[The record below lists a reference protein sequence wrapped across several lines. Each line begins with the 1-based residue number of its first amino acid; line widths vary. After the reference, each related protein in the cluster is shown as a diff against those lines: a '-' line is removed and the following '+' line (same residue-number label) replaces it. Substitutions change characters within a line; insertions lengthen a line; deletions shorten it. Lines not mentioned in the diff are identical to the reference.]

1 MRRLL
6 RPPLLARRDVQVL
19 VLLAALA
26 AFVVLAVIVRP
37 GVPGEVDAQVHAFV
51 DAHRDPAL
59 TTFFVGY
66 TGLGRWFVLALAA
79 AAVMVALSATARRR
93 EAVFLL
99 VCMTASLLLNT
110 VLKYVFARARP
121 PAEAAVVHAR
131 GYAFPSGHAM
141 SSATLALALVVVA
154 WPTRWRLPVVALAA
168 VFALLM
174 GISRIYL
181 GVHWLTDVLA
191 GWCMAV
197 AVVTGT
203 QLGMGIVEDVRAR
216 GSQSR
221 DAERDAA
228 RVERTRRHMAVAFLA
243 LMTASIVFAALV
255 AAHAGRGLDGRVLD
269 WAQAHPS
276 GWIHSLSEVVGV
288 LGSWPVLGP
297 LTLAVAALFWL
308 RRRRRDAEYFF
319 ATMFVS
325 TLLDVTLKLLIRRPP
340 IAGSEGFDLLFRYS
354 FPSGHAMGATAFA
367 AALAIIAWP
376 TRWRWPAVAGGAAF
390 ALAVGLSRVFV
401 AAHWPSDV
409 VAAWALATA
418 VALGMRIVLPAT
430 PEDLERARAA
440 RAQPDAAPIAVVFLD
455 WGDTLMED
463 DRRQTG
469 PMAAWPKVTEVEGAQ
484 ETLRRLRRDYRLI
497 VATNADA
504 SREQDVRA
512 ALSRVGLDELVD
524 GVVSSLDVGA
534 RKPDPFFFR
543 AALLRAGRGGV
554 PLPAARAVMVGDS
567 WPNDVAGAKG
577 AGLRAVW
584 FNRDGA
590 KAPAGPAAPDAQIRT
605 LAALPEALQ
614 RLGGPAS
621 GPPPETAA

>member
-1 MRRLL
+1 M
-6 RPPLLARRDVQVL
+6 
-19 VLLAALA
+19 
-26 AFVVLAVIVRP
+26 IVRP

-79 AAVMVALSATARRR
+79 AAVMVARSATARRR

-340 IAGSEGFDLLFRYS
+340 IAGSEGCRPALPLLVPERTRDGSHRFRGGAGDHRLAHALALARGRRRRGLRARRGS
-354 FPSGHAMGATAFA
+354 LARLRRRPLAVRRGSRMGAGDRGGSGHAHRPAGDARGPGAG
-367 AALAIIAWP
+367 
-376 TRWRWPAVAGGAAF
+376 AGRAGAA
-390 ALAVGLSRVFV
+390 
-401 AAHWPSDV
+401 
-409 VAAWALATA
+409 
-418 VALGMRIVLPAT
+418 
-430 PEDLERARAA
+430 
-440 RAQPDAAPIAVVFLD
+440 
-455 WGDTLMED
+455 
-463 DRRQTG
+463 
-469 PMAAWPKVTEVEGAQ
+469 
-484 ETLRRLRRDYRLI
+484 
-497 VATNADA
+497 
-504 SREQDVRA
+504 
-512 ALSRVGLDELVD
+512 
-524 GVVSSLDVGA
+524 
-534 RKPDPFFFR
+534 
-543 AALLRAGRGGV
+543 
-554 PLPAARAVMVGDS
+554 
-567 WPNDVAGAKG
+567 
-577 AGLRAVW
+577 
-584 FNRDGA
+584 
-590 KAPAGPAAPDAQIRT
+590 
-605 LAALPEALQ
+605 
-614 RLGGPAS
+614 
-621 GPPPETAA
+621 